1 MFSMAIPR
9 RAATVKIAIPPQN
22 YLINCT
28 APLAVSGLTLFSGFG
43 PGTLLMPVSAL
54 IFETN

>member
-1 MFSMAIPR
+1 MAIPR